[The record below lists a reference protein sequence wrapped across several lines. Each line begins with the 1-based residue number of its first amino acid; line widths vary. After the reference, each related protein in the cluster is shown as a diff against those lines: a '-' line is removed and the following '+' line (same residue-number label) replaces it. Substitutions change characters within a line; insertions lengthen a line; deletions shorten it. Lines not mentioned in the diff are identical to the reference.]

1 MHERSSSTVSVRFL
15 DRESV
20 LAALREAAREAG
32 RCPGVRAIYLFG
44 SFASGIPTPRSDAD
58 LLVVIADG
66 ADREA
71 ARACC
76 EEAFQE
82 LPVPVELFVWS
93 EAEVAASAAS
103 GRGLAANVLPRAI
116 RLV

>member
-1 MHERSSSTVSVRFL
+1 MRFL

-20 LAALREAAREAG
+20 LAALWEAAREAG

-44 SFASGIPTPRSDAD
+44 SFAGGIPTPRSDAD
-58 LLVVIADG
+58 LLVVVVDG

-76 EEAFQE
+76 EEAFQN
-82 LPVPVELFVWS
+82 LPVPVDLFVWS
-93 EAEVAASAAS
+93 EEEVAASVAS
-103 GRGLAANVLPRAI
+103 GRGLAANVLPQAV